1 MLKRK
6 ARRVI
11 AESAFGKPSFQ
22 SAGALLLRRGSPV
35 FCCDGLACRA
45 VVRSSYEKLYVVAR
59 LRFTSTRQP
68 SFSVV

>member
-6 ARRVI
+6 ARRVV

-35 FCCDGLACRA
+35 F
-45 VVRSSYEKLYVVAR
+45 VVMGWPAE
-59 LRFTSTRQP
+59 P
-68 SFSVV
+68 